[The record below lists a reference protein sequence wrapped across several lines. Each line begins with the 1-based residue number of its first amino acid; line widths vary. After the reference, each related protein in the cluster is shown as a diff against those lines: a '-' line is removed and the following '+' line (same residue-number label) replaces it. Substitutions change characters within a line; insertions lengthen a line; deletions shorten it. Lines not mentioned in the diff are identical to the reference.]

1 MNPAAGM
8 QNLAVL
14 FRVHKFLSFDPF
26 PMNGRAMNRSRR
38 HRGCTHALPH
48 FREFWIYFR
57 LETSDA

>member
-1 MNPAAGM
+1 M

-14 FRVHKFLSFDPF
+14 FRVHKLRSFDPF
-26 PMNGRAMNRSRR
+26 PMNGRAMNQSRR

-57 LETSDA
+57 LETSDV